1 MDGPVE
7 GRTPRSAFITGLA
20 WTSVAAG
27 VIAILAA
34 AMTALISAVLPV
46 EDMRAVLREAE
57 KTQPMP
63 ALVGAVVENFR
74 LVAWLFLATGVV
86 TLVSS
91 IGLLNRRNWARLMFV
106 WMMALAAVAH
116 LAGAAA
122 PFLAGP
128 AAVDAATGLVV
139 LLSIVLAVLFGWL
152 VKRLLSDGV
161 RQEFR
166 APGQAGL

>member
-27 VIAILAA
+27 VIAI
-34 AMTALISAVLPV
+34 
-46 EDMRAVLREAE
+46 
-57 KTQPMP
+57 
-63 ALVGAVVENFR
+63 
-74 LVAWLFLATGVV
+74 
-86 TLVSS
+86 
-91 IGLLNRRNWARLMFV
+91 
-106 WMMALAAVAH
+106 LAAVAH

-161 RQEFR
+161 RREFR